1 MILMK
6 GEAQPGSLLMNI
18 DAYVDR
24 DNDVDVGD
32 GDDGHHDHG
41 HDNDEGR
48 QVVDPNE
55 GGDLAGIS
63 HD

>member
-41 HDNDEGR
+41 HDNDEG
-48 QVVDPNE
+48 E
-55 GGDLAGIS
+55 IGG
-63 HD
+63 